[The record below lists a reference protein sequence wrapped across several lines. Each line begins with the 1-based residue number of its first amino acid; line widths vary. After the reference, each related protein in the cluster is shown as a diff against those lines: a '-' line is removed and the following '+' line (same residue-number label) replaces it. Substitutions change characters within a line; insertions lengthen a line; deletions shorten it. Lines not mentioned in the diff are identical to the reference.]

1 MDQNKFVYFVNI
13 VSPLDMLKM
22 TLNGFYDVKPARKA
36 LYGFIKCWASLK
48 Y

>member
-22 TLNGFYDVKPARKA
+22 TLNGFQDFKPAVNLVDIHVTLR
-36 LYGFIKCWASLK
+36 SQ
-48 Y
+48 